1 MVQTGLLKT
10 MPLEFKKIKIWEIKK
25 KSKNRPLAV
34 KLDGL
39 SIFIH

>member
-10 MPLEFKKIKIWEIKK
+10 MPLELKKSKFEKLK